1 MVIFHFSK
9 KSLKLSNKSI
19 HQTFYWQ
26 LTVELHNRDI
36 MRQNLHINRSD
47 NSIQCYLFLFLLFFS
62 LPPCFLHVFIIS
74 CSACPLRPLPLHSS
88 LSVLCGSVSICSG
101 LRCLEDLP
109 PHPKEF
115 HPLYG
120 SLILF
125 NCKWNAGQSCFLG
138 HHITLWHF
146 SLEVCDLYQGAEPSV
161 ASANYW
167 PTHRELISRPH
178 SQRPLSRHL
187 GN

>member
-1 MVIFHFSK
+1 MKYIRPVKCFTDSLLLKATIEISSVK
-9 KSLKLSNKSI
+9 NSSLKQIRHRYFTITCSYFSSSFSSSVFPSDPYYLMSCLSS
-19 HQTFYWQ
+19 
-26 LTVELHNRDI
+26 
-36 MRQNLHINRSD
+36 
-47 NSIQCYLFLFLLFFS
+47 
-62 LPPCFLHVFIIS
+62 
-74 CSACPLRPLPLHSS
+74 LRPSLLHSS
-88 LSVLCGSVSICSG
+88 VCSG
-101 LRCLEDLP
+101 LPYLEDLP

-125 NCKWNAGQSCFLG
+125 NGKWNAGRSSFHG
-138 HHITLWHF
+138 HHMTLWHF
-146 SLEVCDLYQGAEPSV
+146 SPEVCDLYQGAEPSV

-167 PTHRELISRPH
+167 PSPRELISQPH